1 MTGNRT
7 CEGGCLDEEAV
18 AGDARLLLRA
28 FLPVRA
34 VDIGRKHHSVARWR
48 HQIAF
53 DYDPARVRHPLSLSE
68 PAVRLRRPGT
78 MCPALPSSIQVGA

>member
-1 MTGNRT
+1 MPLARRDDRKQDVRG
-7 CEGGCLDEEAV
+7 GGCLDEEAV

-34 VDIGRKHHSVARWR
+34 VDIGRQHHSVARWR

-53 DYDPARVRHPLSLSE
+53 DYDPARVRHP
-68 PAVRLRRPGT
+68 
-78 MCPALPSSIQVGA
+78 